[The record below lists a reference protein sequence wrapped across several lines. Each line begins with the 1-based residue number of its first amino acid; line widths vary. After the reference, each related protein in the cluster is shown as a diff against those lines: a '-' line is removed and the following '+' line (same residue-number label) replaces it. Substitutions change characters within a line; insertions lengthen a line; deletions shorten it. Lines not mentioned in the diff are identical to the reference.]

1 MPNIWE
7 KLLKSAFS
15 PMINEE
21 VNQKLKQI
29 KEETIASTFAKAM
42 PPVATNNV
50 TGEYKQTARNFPKN
64 VNASVLRD
72 FSIYYPILRACINY
86 RKRQIN
92 QLTWDITPTKVIKD
106 VKQKEAATA
115 EANEIKKLFTYP
127 TGDKTISFRTF
138 CNKIIEDL
146 MVLDAV
152 AIYKRPTRGG
162 TKIAGYLPID
172 ASTIEMVVNTDGTTP
187 NPPEIAYIQKVNGK
201 VVAELTVDEL
211 IYRVMN
217 PRTNTPYGLSLVETL
232 ILTVT
237 TALKLSSYNLSYL
250 TEGNVPEGFI
260 ELPKDIASNQDQL
273 ATWQTAWDAMLA
285 GDPRYQRK
293 IKFLPEG
300 MKWNPI
306 RKPEDMEFERFEKW
320 LLQQTCSVMEVAPQ
334 AIGFQFDRG
343 KGATEA
349 EWEIGKERG
358 QYPLANLLK
367 ELFDHIVQ
375 EDMGKSDFEFVWTNI
390 NPTNRKEEAE
400 VFSKLIGT
408 GAVSVDEWRLG
419 EGLEPIGC
427 PPYVMTPVGPIFV
440 HDLVNM
446 SASGNAILP
455 ASYSLNNP
463 TPTDGGKPK
472 TAPSTPV
479 KDPVIPVK
487 NEAKTT
493 DATKKFDSFSRN
505 EVVDELK
512 RWKRAA
518 LNDMK
523 QAKGFRDFKTVVI
536 DTRTQKIIRDGMNNI
551 TNRDEL
557 NDLFDPFI
565 ARENS
570 IVTSVM
576 ELYDEIDAIVKDEK
590 QSATN

>member
-1 MPNIWE
+1 MANIWS

-15 PMINEE
+15 PIIDEE
-21 VNQKLKQI
+21 VNEKLKKI
-29 KEETIASTFAKAM
+29 KEDVVASSLAKQVSAISVPNGFKSEPRNFAKGIG
-42 PPVATNNV
+42 PST
-50 TGEYKQTARNFPKN
+50 
-64 VNASVLRD
+64 LRE
-72 FSIYYPILRACINY
+72 FSLYYPILRACINY

-92 QLTWDITPTKVIKD
+92 QLSWEISPIKVIVDKT
-106 VKQKEAATA
+106 KKEAATKEA
-115 EANEIKKLFTYP
+115 EVIKKFFNYP

-152 AIYKRPTRGG
+152 AIYRRQTRGG
-162 TKIAGYLPID
+162 KLLGYLPID
-172 ASTIEMVVNTDGTTP
+172 ASTIELIVNSDGTTP
-187 NPPEIAYIQKVNGK
+187 NSPQKAYVQKINGK
-201 VVAELTVDEL
+201 VVTELTVDEL

-217 PRTNTPYGLSLVETL
+217 PRTETPYGLSLVETL
-232 ILTVT
+232 ILVVT
-237 TALKLSSYNLSYL
+237 TALKLSSFNLSYL

-273 ATWQTAWDAMLA
+273 NTWQVAWDAMLA

-320 LLQQTCSVMEVAPQ
+320 LLMQTCSVMEVAPQ
-334 AIGFQFDRG
+334 AIGFDFERG
-343 KGATEA
+343 KGAAET

-367 ELFDHIVQ
+367 ELFDHIIQ
-375 EDMGKSDFEFVWTNI
+375 EDMGNTDFEFAWTNI
-390 NPTNRKEEAE
+390 NPTNRKEEAD
-400 VFSKLIGT
+400 VFAKLVNT
-408 GAVSVDEWRLG
+408 GAVSIDEWRLG
-419 EGLEPIGC
+419 EGLEPVGC

-440 HDLVNM
+440 HDLVSM
-446 SASGNAILP
+446 SQSGNPILP
-455 ASYSLNNP
+455 GSYSLNNP
-463 TPTDGGKPK
+463 TPTDGTKPK
-472 TAPSTPV
+472 TAPSTDKPSTNV
-479 KDPVIPVK
+479 KTKEEP
-487 NEAKTT
+487 T
-493 DATKKFDSFSRN
+493 DKKSAEQTKKFEIISRN

-523 QAKGFRDFKTVVI
+523 QSKDFRDFKTVVI
-536 DTRTQKIIRDGMNNI
+536 DPRTQKIIRDALVAVKG
-551 TNRDEL
+551 RDEL

-565 ARENS
+565 TRENQ

-576 ELYDEIDAIVKDEK
+576 ELYDNIVDIVKDE
-590 QSATN
+590 QNTIN

>member
-1 MPNIWE
+1 MPNIWT

-15 PMINEE
+15 PIINEG
-21 VNQKLKQI
+21 VNEKLKQF
-29 KEETIASTFAKAM
+29 KEETIATSLAKQVSTTSLPNEFRSESRNFAKGIGAN
-42 PPVATNNV
+42 T
-50 TGEYKQTARNFPKN
+50 
-64 VNASVLRD
+64 LRD

-106 VKQKEAATA
+106 VKEKEAATKEA
-115 EANEIKKLFTYP
+115 ESIKKFFTNP

-152 AIYKRPTRGG
+152 SLYKRKTRGG
-162 TKIAGYLPID
+162 ETLGYLPID
-172 ASTIEMVVNTDGTTP
+172 ASTIELVINQDGTTP
-187 NPPEIAYIQKVNGK
+187 NAPQTAYIQKISGK
-201 VVAELTVDEL
+201 KVAELSVDEL

-217 PRTNTPYGLSLVETL
+217 PRTNSPYGLSLVETL
-232 ILTVT
+232 ILVVT

-250 TEGNVPEGFI
+250 TEGNIPEGFI

-273 ATWQTAWDAMLA
+273 NSWQVAWDAMIS
-285 GDPRYQRK
+285 GDPKYQRK

-306 RKPEDMEFERFEKW
+306 RKPEDMQFDRFEKW
-320 LLQQTCSVMEVAPQ
+320 LLQQTCSVMEVPPQ
-334 AIGFQFDRG
+334 SIGFDFERG

-375 EDMGKSDFEFVWTNI
+375 EDMGKTDFEFTWTNI
-390 NPTNRKEEAE
+390 NPTNRKEEAD
-400 VFSKLIGT
+400 VFKALVGT

-419 EGLEPIGC
+419 EGLEPLGC

-463 TPTDGGKPK
+463 VPTEGVTPKPAASTK
-472 TAPSTPV
+472 T
-479 KDPVIPVK
+479 KDESKVTTT
-487 NEAKTT
+487 TT
-493 DATKKFDSFSRN
+493 DEKTKDEKIANKLDSFSRN

-523 QAKGFRDFKTVVI
+523 QTKGFREFKTVVI
-536 DTRTQKIIRDGMNNI
+536 DPRTQKIVKDALGNVK
-551 TNRDEL
+551 NRDEL

-565 ARENS
+565 ARENQ

-576 ELYDEIDAIVKDEK
+576 ELYDEIADIMKNE
-590 QSATN
+590 Q